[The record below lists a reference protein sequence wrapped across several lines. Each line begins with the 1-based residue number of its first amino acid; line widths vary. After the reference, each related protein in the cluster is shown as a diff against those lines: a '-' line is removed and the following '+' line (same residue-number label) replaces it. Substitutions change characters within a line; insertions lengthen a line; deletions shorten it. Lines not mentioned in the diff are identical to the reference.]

1 MSSWR
6 SRKNKDESRAEF
18 EEALEAALDAEAGCD
33 LDCCGVG
40 SCDDGDPCCKQDA
53 PAPVSVLQLDETECV
68 GITSRGYP
76 LHAATGGRLSAV
88 IDGGRVL
95 LTVYR
100 DESLRHIRLDA
111 DQVDSLRRWLETS

>member
-6 SRKNKDESRAEF
+6 SRKNKDESPEEF
-18 EEALEAALDAEAGCD
+18 ESAEKMFDALDTALDAEAGCGIIG
-33 LDCCGVG
+33 CCAQE
-40 SCDDGDPCCKQDA
+40 DT
-53 PAPVSVLQLDETECV
+53 PAPVAVLQLDETECV
-68 GITSRGYP
+68 GITSRGHA

-111 DQVDSLRRWLETS
+111 DQVDSLRQWLETS

>member
-6 SRKNKDESRAEF
+6 SRKNKDESREEF
-18 EEALEAALDAEAGCD
+18 EAALEAALDVEAGCD
-33 LDCCGVG
+33 IGCCDEGDCPAQEDV
-40 SCDDGDPCCKQDA
+40 

-76 LHAATGGRLSAV
+76 LHAATGGRLSGV